1 MKGIHFDSSDP
12 EVSGPDLFSCI
23 VPMVAHEASSLYSE
37 EQVKLLRTVR
47 GEVEVANDG
56 MFLYLSS
63 MQLAMDYAVTVG
75 VGRRYLTAVTK
86 KAVGTQMGPSNSLRA
101 RYKTL

>member
-1 MKGIHFDSSDP
+1 M
-12 EVSGPDLFSCI
+12 
-23 VPMVAHEASSLYSE
+23 
-37 EQVKLLRTVR
+37 
-47 GEVEVANDG
+47 ANDT

-75 VGRRYLTAVTK
+75 VERRYLTAVTK